1 MRTNIS
7 ALLASAA
14 ITAAITAAM
23 TVAAPA
29 AAQGYP
35 AYGGGYGQGDY
46 QQQYQGQYQGR
57 YQDQYQGQYQ
67 RGYDDQQDGR
77 SGGSGDVERQ
87 YRQIAYGIRH
97 GLEDGSLDRRQAAT
111 FYRDLQTIH
120 YRDDVQR
127 QRGYFSPGQT
137 RYSLL
142 RLQQRIGEAHGR
154 GHEWQDRHDGDWND
168 NDGYRR

>member
-1 MRTNIS
+1 MRTNIL
-7 ALLASAA
+7 ALLAG
-14 ITAAITAAM
+14 AAITAAM
-23 TVAAPA
+23 TAAAPA
-29 AAQGYP
+29 AAQSYP

-46 QQQYQGQYQGR
+46 QRQYQ
-57 YQDQYQGQYQ
+57 DQYQ

-77 SGGSGDVERQ
+77 AGGYGNVERQ

-111 FYRDLQTIH
+111 FYRDLQTIR
-120 YRDDVQR
+120 YRADVQR
-127 QRGYFSPGQT
+127 QRGYFNPGQT

-154 GHEWQDRHDGDWND
+154 GHEWQDRHDGDWDD